1 MEQKLI
7 FIHSVRSDNKIS
19 YSAHNPSCKQ
29 YSHLNQF
36 SNLSG
41 KRNYIDLIH
50 DRLIVSIKYELHYQ
64 NTHLLWICGMH
75 KF

>member
-7 FIHSVRSDNKIS
+7 FIHSARSDNKIS

-50 DRLIVSIKYELHYQ
+50 RCAL
-64 NTHLLWICGMH
+64 N
-75 KF
+75 